1 MTDMKCFLSKT
12 FSVRELD
19 LEANLF
25 HDAQNSDAKIE
36 CKDSNIAEEEAKA
49 LLKWLKDENESF
61 YGVEEYPKEEL
72 LLERNSLTAV
82 DHLSGLLKH
91 VKTSSG
97 NNSPVVVVVKPLDGK
112 TVVAAGYL
120 RKCISKVIDEK
131 LTDQHDVYMLI
142 NISQNMNIGKVSEFL
157 PDSVLSK
164 SYGIGVKA
172 SRIGVGDSCSIVLHL
187 CLNFECR

>member
-25 HDAQNSDAKIE
+25 HDALNSDAKIE
-36 CKDSNIAEEEAKA
+36 CKGSSIAEEEAKV

-72 LLERNSLTAV
+72 LLDRNCSTTI
-82 DHLSGLLKH
+82 DHLSVLLKNL
-91 VKTSSG
+91 KTHGG

-112 TVVAAGYL
+112 TVLAAGYL

-142 NISQNMNIGKVSEFL
+142 NISQKMNIRKVSEFL
-157 PDSVLSK
+157 PNSVLSK
-164 SYGIGVKA
+164 SYGVGVKA
-172 SRIGVGDSCSIVLHL
+172 LRIGVGDSCSIVLHF
-187 CLNFECR
+187 CLNFEC